1 MTHGLI
7 LWPQLKGPRYRRSRS
22 LVAIVY
28 DASLVLVVVVLLLSR
43 GVSRGGVVIRWQ
55 RTAATAPLGAVRL
68 AVSK

>member
-7 LWPQLKGPRYRRSRS
+7 LWPQLKGPCYWRSRS

-28 DASLVLVVVVLLLSR
+28 DASLVLVVVVLLL
-43 GVSRGGVVIRWQ
+43 SRGGVVIRWQ